1 MTAEY
6 EVTEGAK
13 GDDANLLEASSVK
26 DTTLLPLP
34 LLLDELA
41 DNPPFSMYN
50 CLNFFNRHEFFIF
63 LISGLNEEL
72 GVARAYNI
80 FCCGMRGVLRTK
92 VLRLGK
98 C

>member
-26 DTTLLPLP
+26 DTSLLP
-34 LLLDELA
+34 LLLDGLA

-72 GVARAYNI
+72 GVA
-80 FCCGMRGVLRTK
+80 
-92 VLRLGK
+92 
-98 C
+98 